1 MTLAELKAYDG
12 RRKDV
17 PILVAVSGR
26 IYNIWRSRW
35 RYEDGGDYGQFA
47 GRECG
52 RSLSKMS
59 FEEADIDGPTSDL
72 PAYEEDILE
81 EWVDQFESKV
91 QRCRI
96 ALLHSSPPPPPPPPP
111 HSHTHTLAHTPS
123 LTHTHT
129 CSLFAP
135 THQRGSG
142 QCDGDT
148 FLSYRTV
155 AAAVA
160 LACSTTSWVG

>member
-96 ALLHSSPPPPPPPPP
+96 ALLHSSPPP
-111 HSHTHTLAHTPS
+111 SAAAALTHTHPRSHTLAHT
-123 LTHTHT
+123 HTHLL
-129 CSLFAP
+129 SLRPHPPAGFGAM
-135 THQRGSG
+135 
-142 QCDGDT
+142 
-148 FLSYRTV
+148 
-155 AAAVA
+155 
-160 LACSTTSWVG
+160 